1 LDQVRPED
9 TLIQKAGLPQIRSVI
24 VRERGDALKA
34 VDLVTPSTQYPSGM
48 AFYHLAQ
55 AYLAAG
61 ENAKAAVEFEK
72 LIGHRGWPDWVLCS
86 PLAKLGLARAYAKQ
100 GEREK
105 SRKAYDD
112 FFTTWKDAD
121 RNIPILL
128 QAKAEFKKLQ
138 ATTSTIASASGNKR

>member
-1 LDQVRPED
+1 V
-9 TLIQKAGLPQIRSVI
+9 
-24 VRERGDALKA
+24 LKPVSSLYYGRA
-34 VDLVTPSTQYPSGM
+34 
-48 AFYHLAQ
+48 
-55 AYLAAG
+55 
-61 ENAKAAVEFEK
+61 
-72 LIGHRGWPDWVLCS
+72 
-86 PLAKLGLARAYAKQ
+86 LAKLGKTD
-100 GEREK
+100 E